1 MIINAAQIYEK
12 LTDDNN
18 WEPVEFINHRREMLR
33 FEKVAVID
41 YNGDT
46 YAYLYEIDDEDEHIN
61 DFPAVVRF
69 EKNDLDEYILDFVTD
84 KNLIEDIAYEVMTLR
99 RSEDPDE
106 VEILYDENAEYD
118 EDPDGEYFD
127 DEELNEEYD
136 YEDEFD
142 DEE

>member
-69 EKNDLDEYILDFVTD
+69 EKNEVLQLTTSLD
-84 KNLIEDIAYEVMTLR
+84 
-99 RSEDPDE
+99 S
-106 VEILYDENAEYD
+106 
-118 EDPDGEYFD
+118 
-127 DEELNEEYD
+127 
-136 YEDEFD
+136 
-142 DEE
+142 